1 MSRQEYTSP
10 SPVPSHVPS
19 SHQNPSKS
27 LSGDLMLFD
36 ATEMQELKVVSAHQ
50 SPLSCIAINS
60 DGTLLATA
68 SEKGTIIRVFAIPS
82 ATKLFQF
89 RRGSMPARIHYMS
102 FNATSTLLC
111 VSSATDTIHIF
122 KLTAQPHAGQDS
134 DPTDAAYSPITSPT
148 EESTISNL
156 KSRKPRDEEIPR
168 SDDTDL
174 DESSP
179 GTTAGRRTPSF
190 MSLMRRTSQTVGSS
204 IVTRAA
210 GYLPA
215 SVTGIWEPARDFAW
229 VKIPI
234 RSPRTGQFVRSVVA
248 MSAAAPQVMVA
259 TSEGVFLVFAIDL
272 ERGGEGTLIRQYSYV
287 RFLIVSLCVL
297 LYGEYAY

>member
-1 MSRQEYTSP
+1 
-10 SPVPSHVPS
+10 
-19 SHQNPSKS
+19 
-27 LSGDLMLFD
+27 MLFD

-122 KLTAQPHAGQDS
+122 KLTAQPHAGQDP
-134 DPTDAAYSPITSPT
+134 DPSDAAYSPITSPT

-156 KSRKPRDEEIPR
+156 KSRKPRDDTPSAAETPGPY
-168 SDDTDL
+168 DTDL

-229 VKIPI
+229 VKIPK
-234 RSPRTGQFVRSVVA
+234 SPRTGQFVRSVVA

-259 TSEGVFLVFAIDL
+259 TSEGEFLVFAIDL
-272 ERGGEGTLIRQYSYV
+272 ERGGEGTLVRQYSYV
-287 RFLIVSLCVL
+287 RSLIVSLCTL
-297 LYGEYAY
+297 LWRIRLLTAFAGSRTRVSRTLGCTLGSRRESG